1 MKGGVGG
8 WIPIKFNGLGFTTQ
22 LPPTNSSSGPTFK
35 AWGPNS
41 WWRNTR
47 LPYGNMLTSGDY
59 QDYTNILEFILQMI
73 PFAQQRT
80 MTYFNHTGIFFTEVK
95 TLFGSYRPVD
105 YGDYFNDRV
114 LNVSVPYQ
122 YELNSYLRYDF
133 GGDGGTTE
141 AAFMVLDYY
150 DSTND
155 LDALERYAPI
165 ILGT

>member
-1 MKGGVGG
+1 M
-8 WIPIKFNGLGFTTQ
+8 
-22 LPPTNSSSGPTFK
+22 
-35 AWGPNS
+35 A
-41 WWRNTR
+41 
-47 LPYGNMLTSGDY
+47 
-59 QDYTNILEFILQMI
+59 
-73 PFAQQRT
+73 
-80 MTYFNHTGIFFTEVK
+80 YFNHTGIFFTETK
-95 TLFGSYRPVD
+95 TLFGSYRPAD

-165 ILGT
+165 ILGTLDFFSQHYQLREINPKTGKDMMKIFPT